1 MVNAAILTEPQ
12 SECKERPLDRLD
24 QILAQLPDAE
34 RAECWRGVAL
44 DLAARLRQRETVRD
58 EGCRG

>member
-1 MVNAAILTEPQ
+1 MINAAILTEPQ
-12 SECKERPLDRLD
+12 SECKEQPLDRLD

-44 DLAARLRQRETVRD
+44 DFAERLREARQR
-58 EGCRG
+58 